1 MSEREVRE
9 VSKIR
14 QELRERLMEEKL
26 EGVGDILACLQRL
39 AEKDVRVDLKNEVQR
54 WRVRFELMS
63 RLSYG
68 SVT

>member
-1 MSEREVRE
+1 M
-9 VSKIR
+9 
-14 QELRERLMEEKL
+14 QEKL

-39 AEKDVRVDLKNEVQR
+39 AEKDVRVDLKNEVER

-68 SVT
+68 NSVVNGGHGSVT